1 MKLHVNVY
9 FVTESEGGGS
19 GKRHPIKKAMA
30 HSHQKQKKN
39 EIKNVI
45 LTTACKLITF
55 MMDGCTK
62 GVTFQKMAI

>member
-30 HSHQKQKKN
+30 HSSKTKKN
-39 EIKNVI
+39 EIKYVI